1 MTNAKINTEI
11 RKMPLGHSIGR
22 WDAYYRPTPEQCVNA
37 YLKVVED
44 LTINKEIRLAKQVRK
59 LKTKKEDSEYI
70 IKGKLQEM
78 REKSQEN
85 DEQIKVLES
94 QIEKLNNKTKSNIEE
109 FIDIAKQIQEINSRT
124 KIDPNTRKKM
134 KTGEIGRD
142 EIFELYI
149 QAREQKS
156 KRK

>member
-1 MTNAKINTEI
+1 M
-11 RKMPLGHSIGR
+11 
-22 WDAYYRPTPEQCVNA
+22 
-37 YLKVVED
+37 
-44 LTINKEIRLAKQVRK
+44 AKQVHE

-70 IKGKLQEM
+70 IKAKSREM
-78 REKSQEN
+78 MEKSQEK
-85 DEQIKVLES
+85 DGQIKVLKT
-94 QIEKLNNKTKSNIEE
+94 QIEKLNNETKSNIEE

-149 QAREQKS
+149 QGREQKS
-156 KRK
+156 KRKQELEQHLQKYTIHEQQQQQQERC